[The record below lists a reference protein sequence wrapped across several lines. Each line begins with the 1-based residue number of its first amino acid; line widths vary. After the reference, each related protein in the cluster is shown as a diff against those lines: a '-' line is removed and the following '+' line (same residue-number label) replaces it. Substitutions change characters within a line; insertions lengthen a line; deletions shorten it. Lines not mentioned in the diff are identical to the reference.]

1 MADISRFSSTNSSRI
16 NTAQAVLEA
25 RARKNSQS
33 SQNENGATV
42 SGGAKDTA
50 RDTAQTFQV
59 AKTSSPAHKGYL
71 EQEEVS
77 FRARVMSQ
85 DETPENIRSL
95 ARLKRTFDSGQPLR
109 GDVPRGYYLNL
120 RV

>member
-16 NTAQAVLEA
+16 NTAQAVLDA

-33 SQNENGATV
+33 SQNENSATV
-42 SGGAKDTA
+42 SKGVK
-50 RDTAQTFQV
+50 DTAQTFQV
-59 AKTSSPAHKGYL
+59 AKSSSPAHKGYL

>member
-1 MADISRFSSTNSSRI
+1 MADISRFSSANSSRI
-16 NTAQAVLEA
+16 NTAQAVLDA

-33 SQNENGATV
+33 TQNENSTTV
-42 SGGAKDTA
+42 QSGSKDV
-50 RDTAQTFQV
+50 AQTFQV
-59 AKTSSPAHKGYL
+59 AKPSSPAHKGYL